1 VSTSFTIGRIGGIP
15 IRINISLIVF
25 LPILAWLIG
34 SGAQI
39 TVYASIIDGLTTTP
53 IDTAALQAGSTPWVV
68 GVVAAVGLFVSVT
81 VHELGHSWVARRY
94 GIVIQS
100 ITLWIF
106 GGVASMETIP
116 KEWNRE
122 FWIAI
127 AGPVTSLTIGGL
139 CFLALQVIPAG
150 FPVVLFVIGWLAVM
164 NVVLALF
171 NLLPAFPMD
180 GGRVFRALLARWLPY
195 TRATHLAARVGEL
208 FAVLFAIIGVL
219 SFNVVLILVSLFV
232 YGAAVTEYRTV
243 RLTELLEG
251 LTVADVMTSDLPTVT
266 ADTPIDELTERM
278 IRERSPTV
286 LVVEP
291 ERVGKNG
298 DVVGIATLD
307 SITRTGDP
315 TTVTVGDVVAREA
328 GSVLVETAAM
338 DALIQLWS
346 NRADQLLVEKD
357 GRVIGAVTGSDIIE
371 VADLRKQAGIV

>member
-1 VSTSFTIGRIGGIP
+1 MSTSFTIGRIGGIP

-39 TVYASIIDGLTTTP
+39 TVYASIIDGITTTP
-53 IDTAALQAGSTPWVV
+53 INTAALQAGSTPWVV
-68 GVVAAVGLFVSVT
+68 GAAAAIGLFVSVT
-81 VHELGHSWVARRY
+81 IHELGHSWVARRY

-127 AGPVTSLTIGGL
+127 AGPITSLTIGGL
-139 CFLALQVIPAG
+139 CFLALQMIPAG
-150 FPVVLFVIGWLAVM
+150 LPVVLFVVGWLAVM

-180 GGRVFRALLARWLPY
+180 GGRVFRALLARWLSY
-195 TRATHLAARVGEL
+195 TSATHLAARVGEL

-219 SFNVVLILVSLFV
+219 SFNVVLILVALFV

-243 RLTELLEG
+243 ALTELLEG
-251 LTVADVMTSDLPTVT
+251 LTVADVIASDLPMVA
-266 ADTPIDELTERM
+266 ADTPIDELSERM

-291 ERVGKNG
+291 ERVSEDGN
-298 DVVGIATLD
+298 VVGIATLD
-307 SITRTGDP
+307 NITRTGKP
-315 TTVTVGDVVAREA
+315 TTVTVGDVVARETGTVSA
-328 GSVLVETAAM
+328 EAAAM
-338 DALIQLWS
+338 DALMQLWS

-357 GRVIGAVTGSDIIE
+357 GHVIGAVTGSDIIE